1 MSRFS
6 KFAWFA
12 VLYNVA
18 VILWGAF
25 VRATG
30 SGAGCG
36 SHWPLCNGEIIP
48 RSTQIETIIEFMHRI
63 TSGLSLVIVLLLLVL
78 AFRLYPPWHR
88 VRLSAVCSI
97 VFIITEALVGA
108 GLVLFRWVAQDASNG
123 RVISMALHLVNTF
136 LLVASLVLTA
146 WWSQRRDNYSFTF
159 SAGKAVPLGLGFL
172 GIMFLA
178 VSGSVT
184 ALGDTL
190 FPASSL
196 LEGMRQDFSPT
207 AHILLR
213 LRIWHPIL
221 AIGVGFG
228 LVFLVGLLGM
238 LSEITLNKRLA
249 AILAGVYLLQLAAG
263 VINLLLL
270 APVWLQ
276 IVHLFLEVCVWITL
290 VLFSS
295 ETLEIKEA

>member
-1 MSRFS
+1 
-6 KFAWFA
+6 
-12 VLYNVA
+12 
-18 VILWGAF
+18 
-25 VRATG
+25 
-30 SGAGCG
+30 
-36 SHWPLCNGEIIP
+36 
-48 RSTQIETIIEFMHRI
+48 
-63 TSGLSLVIVLLLLVL
+63 
-78 AFRLYPPWHR
+78 
-88 VRLSAVCSI
+88 
-97 VFIITEALVGA
+97 
-108 GLVLFRWVAQDASNG
+108 
-123 RVISMALHLVNTF
+123 
-136 LLVASLVLTA
+136 
-146 WWSQRRDNYSFTF
+146 
-159 SAGKAVPLGLGFL
+159 
-172 GIMFLA
+172 MFLA

-207 AHILLR
+207 AHFLLR
-213 LRIWHPIL
+213 LRVWHPIL